1 MPVVQF
7 GTYKMKGEVRFMA
20 VMSALRVEYM
30 TLDTA
35 SVYDNEKDVGRAVL
49 ESVVDRKNLFIQ
61 TELWRSFVGPA
72 KNGKPKFYSE
82 LRKSFKRL
90 GVYD

>member
-7 GTYKMKGEVRFMA
+7 GTYKMKGE
-20 VMSALRVEYM
+20 
-30 TLDTA
+30 A
-35 SVYDNEKDVGRAVL
+35 SVYDCEKEVGRAVL

-82 LRKSFKRL
+82 LRKFFKRL